1 MQKLVCLCEELVN
14 GSHRGHEH
22 LIQGV
27 VRAKWL
33 KTDHLTGAYNSFKLE
48 ADCYLATLA
57 PWLLFAMTS
66 QYHNVKCTFFDMIS
80 VLVLQLLLL
89 HLQNI
94 FVKVEIHYLRPMHV
108 KEVFHHCLLVLSGYS
123 VVTKVL
129 E

>member
-1 MQKLVCLCEELVN
+1 
-14 GSHRGHEH
+14 
-22 LIQGV
+22 
-27 VRAKWL
+27 
-33 KTDHLTGAYNSFKLE
+33 
-48 ADCYLATLA
+48 
-57 PWLLFAMTS
+57 MTA
-66 QYHNVKCTFFDMIS
+66 QYHNVKCTLFDMIS

-94 FVKVEIHYLRPMHV
+94 FVKAEIHYLRPMHV